1 MVLVMEKAVIYAR
14 VSTEDQA
21 QHGISLDAQVNR
33 CVEYVSVQNYD
44 LVDTVVDAGIS
55 GKSTDRPGLQRI
67 LSLVQKKKIH
77 HLVTLK
83 LDRLSRRTIDALNLV
98 EMLTR
103 KNVKLHLVTENGSI
117 NSDNADDEFM
127 LTLKAGFAQL
137 ERKKIGERTKF
148 ALDRKRQLGE
158 RISLNAPYGHMFEDE
173 KVVDNPQE
181 QKTIMKILK
190 LRDTGLSIRSIIDE
204 LTRRK
209 MFNRNDSPFSIPSIH
224 RILKKKV

>member
-1 MVLVMEKAVIYAR
+1 MEKAAIYAR

-21 QHGISLDAQVNR
+21 QHGVSLDAQVNR
-33 CVEYVSVQNYD
+33 CVEYVSVQNYE
-44 LVDTVVDAGIS
+44 LLDTVVDAGIS

-98 EMLTR
+98 ETLTR
-103 KNVKLHLVTENGSI
+103 KKVKLHLVTENGSI

-127 LTLKAGFAQL
+127 LTMKAGFAQL

-148 ALDRKRQLGE
+148 ALDRKRQLNE
-158 RISLNAPYGHMFEDE
+158 RISLNAPYGYMFAND
-173 KVVDNPQE
+173 KVVDNHQE

-190 LRDTGLSIRSIIDE
+190 LRDNGLSIRGIIDE

-209 MFNRNDSPFSIPSIH
+209 IFNRNDRSFSIPSIH

>member
-1 MVLVMEKAVIYAR
+1 MERAAIYAR

-33 CVEYVSVQNYD
+33 CVEYVSALNYE
-44 LVDTVVDAGIS
+44 LIDTAIDAGIS

-67 LSLVQKKKIH
+67 LSLVNNKKIQH
-77 HLVTLK
+77 IITLK
-83 LDRLSRRTIDALNLV
+83 LDRLSRKTLDALSL
-98 EMLTR
+98 MDLLT
-103 KNVKLHLVTENGSI
+103 KKKVQLHLVAENGSV

-158 RISLNAPYGHMFEDE
+158 RISLNAPYGNMFVDG
-173 KVVDNPQE
+173 KVVDNPEE
-181 QKTIMKILK
+181 QRTIVRIHK
-190 LRDTGLSIRSIIDE
+190 LHAQGRSVRGIALE

-209 MFNRNDSPFSIPSIH
+209 IFNRQNRPFGIPSIH
-224 RILKKKV
+224 RILKKTE

>member
-1 MVLVMEKAVIYAR
+1 MERAAIYAR

-33 CVEYVSVQNYD
+33 CVEYVSALNYE
-44 LVDTVVDAGIS
+44 LIDTAIDAGIS

-67 LSLVQKKKIH
+67 LSLVNNKKIQH
-77 HLVTLK
+77 IITLK
-83 LDRLSRRTIDALNLV
+83 LDRLSRKTLDALSL
-98 EMLTR
+98 MDLLT
-103 KNVKLHLVTENGSI
+103 KKKVQLHLVAENGSV
-117 NSDNADDEFM
+117 NSGNADDEFM

-158 RISLNAPYGHMFEDE
+158 RISLNAPYGQMFIDS
-173 KVVDNPQE
+173 KVVDNPVE
-181 QKTIMKILK
+181 Q
-190 LRDTGLSIRSIIDE
+190 RIIDRIHKLHIQGRSVRGIALE

-209 MFNRNDSPFSIPSIH
+209 IFNRQNRPFGIPSIH
-224 RILKKKV
+224 RILKKTE

>member
-1 MVLVMEKAVIYAR
+1 MEKAAIYAR

-21 QHGISLDAQVNR
+21 QHGVSLDAQVNR
-33 CVEYVSVQNYD
+33 CVEYVSVQNYE

-55 GKSTDRPGLQRI
+55 GKSTDRPGLHRI

-98 EMLTR
+98 ETLTK
-103 KNVKLHLVTENGSI
+103 KNVKLHLVTENGSV

-137 ERKKIGERTKF
+137 ERKKIAERTRF
-148 ALDRKRQLGE
+148 ALNRKRQLGQ
-158 RISLNAPYGHMFEDE
+158 RISLNAPYGYMFVEG
-173 KVVDNPQE
+173 KVVDNGLE
-181 QKTIMKILK
+181 QKTIMKIHK
-190 LRDTGLSIRSIIDE
+190 LHDNGSSVRGIISA

-209 MFNRNDSPFSIPSIH
+209 IFNRNDMPFTIPSIH

>member
-1 MVLVMEKAVIYAR
+1 MERAAIYAR

-33 CVEYVSVQNYD
+33 CVEYVSALNYE
-44 LVDTVVDAGIS
+44 LIDTAIDAGIS
-55 GKSTDRPGLQRI
+55 AKSTDRPGLQRI
-67 LSLVQKKKIH
+67 LSLVNNKKIQH
-77 HLVTLK
+77 IITLK
-83 LDRLSRRTIDALNLV
+83 LDRLSRKTLDALSLMD
-98 EMLTR
+98 MLT
-103 KNVKLHLVTENGSI
+103 KKKVQLHLVAENGSV

-158 RISLNAPYGHMFEDE
+158 RISLNAPYGQMFIDS
-173 KVVDNPQE
+173 KVVDNPEE
-181 QKTIMKILK
+181 QRTIDRIHK
-190 LRDTGLSIRSIIDE
+190 LHAQGRSVRGIAHE

-209 MFNRNDSPFSIPSIH
+209 IFNRQNRPFGIPSIH
-224 RILKKKV
+224 RILKKTE

>member
-1 MVLVMEKAVIYAR
+1 MERAAIYAR

-33 CVEYVSVQNYD
+33 CVEYVSALNYE
-44 LVDTVVDAGIS
+44 LIDTAIDAGIS

-67 LSLVQKKKIH
+67 LSLVNKKKIQH
-77 HLVTLK
+77 IITLK
-83 LDRLSRRTIDALNLV
+83 LDRLSRKTLDALSLMD
-98 EMLTR
+98 MLT
-103 KNVKLHLVTENGSI
+103 KKKVQLHLVAENGSV
-117 NSDNADDEFM
+117 NSNNADDEFM

-158 RISLNAPYGHMFEDE
+158 RISLNAPYGQMFVDG
-173 KVVDNPQE
+173 KVVDNPEE
-181 QKTIMKILK
+181 QRTIDRIHK
-190 LRDTGLSIRSIIDE
+190 LHIQGRSVRGIALE

-209 MFNRNDSPFSIPSIH
+209 IFNRQNRPFGIPSIH
-224 RILKKKV
+224 RILKKTE

>member
-1 MVLVMEKAVIYAR
+1 MERAAIYAR

-33 CVEYVSVQNYD
+33 CVEYVSALNYE
-44 LVDTVVDAGIS
+44 LIDTAIDAGIS

-67 LSLVQKKKIH
+67 LSLVNNKKIQH
-77 HLVTLK
+77 IITLK
-83 LDRLSRRTIDALNLV
+83 LDRLSRKTLDALSL
-98 EMLTR
+98 MDLLT
-103 KNVKLHLVTENGSI
+103 KKKVQLHLVAENGSV

-158 RISLNAPYGHMFEDE
+158 RISLNAPYGQMFIDS
-173 KVVDNPQE
+173 KVVDNPEE
-181 QKTIMKILK
+181 QRTIDRIHK
-190 LRDTGLSIRSIIDE
+190 LHIQGRSVRGIALE

-209 MFNRNDSPFSIPSIH
+209 IFNRQNRPFGIPSIH
-224 RILKKKV
+224 RILKKTE